1 MFGSLNIKPVESVFS
16 PIKNMSDI
24 ESIYKLAWD
33 KLSKM
38 TDFFAPEEYGLLYH
52 YLQTKD
58 DIILNEINSIE
69 VYEESSL

>member
-1 MFGSLNIKPVESVFS
+1 
-16 PIKNMSDI
+16 MSDI

-38 TDFFAPEEYGLLYH
+38 TDLFAPEEYGLLYH

-58 DIILNEINSIE
+58 DIILNEIHSIE
-69 VYEESSL
+69 TYEESNLESLR